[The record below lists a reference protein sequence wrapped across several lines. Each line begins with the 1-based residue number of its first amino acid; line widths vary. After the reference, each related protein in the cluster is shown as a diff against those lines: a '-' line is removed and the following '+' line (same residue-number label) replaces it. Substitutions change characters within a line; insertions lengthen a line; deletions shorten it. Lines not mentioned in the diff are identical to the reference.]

1 MARRST
7 STRARRNRTRRLHLA
22 ALQLALVGVLVLAL
36 PYVMPQ
42 SILTAPFKDFALVGG
57 LAILISIVLWVFV
70 SRGAKSEAANTVFAN
85 TAISPSNDAKVEGAR
100 RTRPTSTAT
109 TRMKTSNDLRSTTDE
124 TPERPQ
130 VWSKEVF
137 AQIEWRRFEA
147 VVETLFAQAGFAT
160 KSQSHGAD
168 GGVDVWLYAKAKPD
182 DAVGIVQCKHWLSK
196 PVGVDKIRELRGVMA
211 VHNLKRGQFASTAGF
226 TKDAAAFAI
235 ANGVNLLGAD
245 ELLALIGR
253 RSADQQQAVLDIA
266 LDGDYWKP
274 TCASC
279 GVKMKERSARESG
292 TAFWGCSNFPK
303 CRQTIRMRSS

>member
-1 MARRST
+1 M
-7 STRARRNRTRRLHLA
+7 L
-22 ALQLALVGVLVLAL
+22 GIFVLVL

-42 SILTAPFKDFALVGG
+42 SILTASLKGFGPLGG
-57 LAILISIVLWVFV
+57 MAILIAIVMWVIA
-70 SRGAKSEAANTVFAN
+70 SRDSKYIPANTVLAH
-85 TAISPSNDAKVEGAR
+85 TAISPSAKLQVEGGQK
-100 RTRPTSTAT
+100 TPPMSSVTTPMKPSSDPHSAT
-109 TRMKTSNDLRSTTDE
+109 DT

-130 VWSKEVF
+130 TWSKQVF

-168 GGVDVWLYAKAKPD
+168 GGVDVWLYAKGKPD
-182 DAVGIVQCKHWLSK
+182 DVVGIVQCKHWLSK

-211 VHNLKRGQFASTAGF
+211 IHNLKRGQFASTAGF
-226 TKDAAAFAI
+226 TNDATAFAN

-245 ELLALIGR
+245 ELLALIAR
-253 RSADQQQAVLDIA
+253 RSADQQQAILDIA
-266 LDGDYWKP
+266 LDGDYWLP

-279 GVKMKERSARESG
+279 GVKMKKRSARDSG
-292 TAFWGCSNFPK
+292 AAFWGCSNFPK